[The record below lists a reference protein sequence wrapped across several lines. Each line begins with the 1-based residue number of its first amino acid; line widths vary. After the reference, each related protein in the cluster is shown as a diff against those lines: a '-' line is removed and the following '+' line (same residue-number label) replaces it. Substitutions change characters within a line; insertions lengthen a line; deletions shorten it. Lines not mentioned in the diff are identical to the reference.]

1 MDELRK
7 EIMRYAL
14 ENAVTH
20 NGRAAVGPVMGKVMG
35 AHPELKGKA
44 RDVAALVKEIVDE
57 VNSMSL
63 EEQRRLLEELGG
75 PIKREKRERKGLPP
89 LPDASEGS
97 VVTRFAPNPDF
108 YIHLGNARPA
118 ILSHEYARM
127 YKGKFI
133 LRFEDTDPR
142 VKRPDPDAYA
152 AIREDLR
159 WLGVRWDEEYIQ
171 SLRMEIYY
179 RIAKEL
185 IEKGCLYVDFCSREE
200 FKRYRDA
207 GKACPHRN
215 MPPED
220 VLEEFEK
227 AIAGHY
233 GEGEVVVRV
242 KTDLKHPNPSV
253 RDWVAFRVVDTDKYP
268 HPITGSRYVLWPTYN
283 FAAGVDDHLLGV
295 THILRGQEHSVNTIK
310 QGFIYSCMGW
320 EYPKVIN
327 LGRLHLEGLVLSK
340 STIKSLMKERP
351 NEYLGP
357 DDPRFG
363 TIAALRRRGILAE
376 TLREVILGVGVKHSD
391 ARVSWDNIAS
401 LNRKLVD
408 PKARRFMVV
417 VNPVMLELNGL
428 PERLRSVRLA
438 YHPDNEAL
446 GSRTIELGPEPLVL
460 VEKEDVSEGAPIR
473 LYGLANVRVE
483 KAEEGLKATF
493 LGSSV
498 QEARAA
504 GMRIVHW
511 VPASSEVTVEMLVA
525 EGDTLKHVSGV
536 GEPSLSTV
544 RPGEI
549 VQFMRHGFYK
559 IDSAKVFANR
569 VVVTAIFAHD

>member
-20 NGRAAVGPVMGKVMG
+20 GGRAAVGPVMGKVMG
-35 AHPELKGKA
+35 AHPELRKRA
-44 RDVAALVKEIVDE
+44 REVASLVREVVNE

-63 EEQRRLLEELGG
+63 DEQVKLLNELGG
-75 PIKREKRERKGLPP
+75 PIKREKKERKGLPP
-89 LPDASEGS
+89 LPGASEGS

-152 AIREDLR
+152 AIREDLK
-159 WLGVRWDEEYIQ
+159 WLGIKWDEEYIQ

-179 RIAKEL
+179 SIAKDL
-185 IEKGCLYVDFCSREE
+185 IRKGCLYVDFCSRDE
-200 FKRYRDA
+200 FRRYRDA

-215 MPPED
+215 MSPEYALD
-220 VLEEFEK
+220 EFEK
-227 AIAGHY
+227 AVSGHY
-233 GEGEVVVRV
+233 GEGEAVVRV
-242 KTDLKHPNPSV
+242 KTDLTHPNPSV
-253 RDWVAFRVVDTDKYP
+253 RDWVAFRIVDTDKYP
-268 HPITGSRYVLWPTYN
+268 HPVTGSKYVLWPTYN
-283 FAAGVDDHLLGV
+283 FAAGVDDHLLGI

-310 QGFIYSCMGW
+310 QSFIYACMGW

-351 NEYLGP
+351 SEYLGP

-363 TIAALRRRGILAE
+363 TIAALRRRGILAK
-376 TLREVILGVGVKHSD
+376 TLREVILSVGVKHSD

-408 PKARRFMVV
+408 PGARRFMVV
-417 VNPVMLELNGL
+417 SNPVMMKIEGL
-428 PERLRSVRLA
+428 PENLKSVELA

-446 GSRTIELGPEPLVL
+446 GKRTITLDDESAVL
-460 VEKEDVSEGAPIR
+460 VERGDVSPGDSVR
-473 LYGLANVRVE
+473 LYGFANVVVE
-483 KAEEGLKATF
+483 KAGDGLKARF
-493 LGSSV
+493 IGSSV
-498 QEARAA
+498 QEARAS
-504 GMRIVHW
+504 GMKIVHW
-511 VPASSEVTVEMLVA
+511 VPASSRVTVEMLVA
-525 EGDTLKHVSGV
+525 EGDTLNLVTGV
-536 GEPSLSTV
+536 GEPSLGV
-544 RPGEI
+544 AGVGEI
-549 VQFMRHGFYK
+549 VQFMRHGFYR
-559 IDSAKVFANR
+559 IDSVRVFANKT
-569 VVVTAIFAHD
+569 VVSAIFAHD

>member
-1 MDELRK
+1 MDKLRK

-20 NGRAAVGPVMGKVMG
+20 DGKAAMGPVMSKVMG
-35 AHPELKGKA
+35 AHPELRNKA
-44 RDVAALVKEIVDE
+44 REVAALVKEVVDE

-63 EEQRRLLEELGG
+63 EEQKRLLEELGG

-133 LRFEDTDPR
+133 LRFEHTDPR

-159 WLGVRWDEEYIQ
+159 WLGVKWDEEYIQ
-171 SLRMEIYY
+171 SLRMETYY

-185 IEKGCLYVDFCSREE
+185 IRRGCLYVDFCSREE
-200 FKRYRDA
+200 FRRYRDA
-207 GKACPHRN
+207 GKACPHRDS
-215 MPPED
+215 PPED

-227 AIAGHY
+227 AIAGYY

-253 RDWVAFRVVDTDKYP
+253 RDWVAFRVVDTDKHP

-283 FAAGVDDHLLGV
+283 FAAGVDDHLMGV

-340 STIKSLMKERP
+340 STIKSLMRERP
-351 NEYLGP
+351 SEYLGP

-376 TLREVILGVGVKHSD
+376 TLREVILSVGIKHSD

-401 LNRKLVD
+401 LNRKLID

-417 VNPVMLELNGL
+417 VNPVRLRLEGL
-428 PERLRSVRLA
+428 PEELRSIELA

-446 GSRTIELGPEPLVL
+446 GRRTIELDTESSVL
-460 VEKEDVSEGAPIR
+460 VEKEDAIVGSAIR
-473 LYGLANVRVE
+473 LYGLANVKVE
-483 KAEEGLKATF
+483 RDEEGLMATF

-498 QEARAA
+498 REARAA

-511 VPASSEVTVEMLVA
+511 VPASSKVIVEMLEA
-525 EGDTLKHVSGV
+525 SGDSLRHISGV
-536 GEPSLSTV
+536 GEQSLSSV

-549 VQFMRHGFYK
+549 VQFMRHGFYR
-559 IDSAKVFANR
+559 IDSVKVFANK